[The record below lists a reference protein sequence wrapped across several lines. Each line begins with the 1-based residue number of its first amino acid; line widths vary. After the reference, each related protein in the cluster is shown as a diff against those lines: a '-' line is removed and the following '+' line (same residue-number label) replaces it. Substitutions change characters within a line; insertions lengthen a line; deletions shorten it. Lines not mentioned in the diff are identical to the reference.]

1 MHVTG
6 RRERVMTSRWF
17 ARVGAVVV
25 AAGAVL
31 GMGGVA
37 VAATVQPFVSCHW
50 QNPDGS
56 ITVAVGYTN
65 SSASTLT
72 YPIGALNYV
81 TPAPQDRGQPT
92 VFLAGTHNNVWAPTM
107 TQADLSSGADWVVN
121 GYSVSTG
128 VGSLPACPT
137 KPVPISGGAG
147 GVVAFGAV
155 AVLLGAVGYS
165 RSKRLRDRRRMPT
178 VVVTP

>member
-1 MHVTG
+1 
-6 RRERVMTSRWF
+6 MTSRWT
-17 ARVGAVVV
+17 ARIGAAVV

-31 GMGGVA
+31 GMSGVA
-37 VAATVQPFVSCHW
+37 MAATVQPFVSCYW
-50 QNPDGS
+50 PNPDGS

-92 VFLAGTHNNVWAPTM
+92 VFLAGTHNNVWAPTIS
-107 TQADLSSGADWVVN
+107 QADLTSGADWVVN
-121 GYSVSTG
+121 GYSVSTA

-147 GVVAFGAV
+147 GVVGFGVLAV
-155 AVLLGAVGYS
+155 VLAAALYS
-165 RSKRLRDRRRMPT
+165 KSTRRRRRRLAAPA
-178 VVVTP
+178 VTTDARW

>member
-1 MHVTG
+1 
-6 RRERVMTSRWF
+6 
-17 ARVGAVVV
+17 
-25 AAGAVL
+25 
-31 GMGGVA
+31 MGGVA
-37 VAATVQPFVSCHW
+37 MAATVQPFVSCYW

-72 YPIGALNYV
+72 YPIGALNHV

-155 AVLLGAVGYS
+155 AVLLGAAGYS

>member
-1 MHVTG
+1 MAG
-6 RRERVMTSRWF
+6 RVGAGRWF
-17 ARVGAVVV
+17 ARLGAVVV
-25 AAGAVL
+25 AAGAL
-31 GMGGVA
+31 FAMDGAAM
-37 VAATVQPFVSCHW
+37 AATVQPFVSCYW

-65 SSASTLT
+65 SSASTVT

-92 VFLAGTHNNVWAPTM
+92 VFLAGTHDNVWAPTM
-107 TQADLSSGADWVVN
+107 SQADLGSGADWVVN
-121 GYSVSTG
+121 GYHVSTG

-147 GVVAFGAV
+147 GVVAFGAI
-155 AVLLGAVGYS
+155 AVLLGAAGYT
-165 RSKRLRDRRRMPT
+165 RSKRLRARRSTPLVAPT
-178 VVVTP
+178 S